1 LNLTPLESSSYN
13 VNFIEPDSP
22 CKTIL
27 NVESHVGFGPW
38 HMLVFRVNSPISTST
53 TVCKEEILLDLKGL
67 SLPMVLVSLLLRLAA
82 DFTVTETV
90 PPTAFLRKLIGG
102 KVKQRRRGS
111 TISFAIVSDSSLTY
125 YDSISNES
133 SIK

>member
-1 LNLTPLESSSYN
+1 
-13 VNFIEPDSP
+13 
-22 CKTIL
+22 
-27 NVESHVGFGPW
+27 
-38 HMLVFRVNSPISTST
+38 MLVFRVNSPISTST